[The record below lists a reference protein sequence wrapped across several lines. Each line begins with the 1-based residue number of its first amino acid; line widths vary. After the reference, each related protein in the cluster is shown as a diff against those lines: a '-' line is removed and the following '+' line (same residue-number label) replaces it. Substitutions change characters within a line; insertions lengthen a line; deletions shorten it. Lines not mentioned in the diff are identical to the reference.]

1 MKNIT
6 DSIQNISQ
14 QVNSTAR
21 LWFDTSRENIEQTL
35 ALSAKAFDVRNPEQG
50 RKFVEE
56 ALAVG
61 KDNIERVVLAGQK
74 TFTQASELAREETEN
89 AQKRVGQMGEG
100 MSLPSMEA
108 MFDPKTYGFGAKT
121 GQGKAK
127 R

>member
-89 AQKRVGQMGEG
+89 ARKRVGQMGEG